1 MTTTNILKTFDDI
14 AIRLFNTVVFVGLG
28 LVAFGA
34 VAQSIQV

>member
-1 MTTTNILKTFDDI
+1 MTTTSILKAFDDI
-14 AIRLFNTVVFVGLG
+14 AMRLFNTVVLVGLG

>member
-1 MTTTNILKTFDDI
+1 MTTTIILKTFDDI
-14 AIRLFNTVVFVGLG
+14 AMRLFNTVVLVGLG